1 MQGIDIRLRW
11 SCPRANGGGDAYRD
25 EDAHFAR
32 RQAFGLDDIDSSTHY
47 VEHAAKTL
55 FLMWVTLTE
64 HKWVTLGERRG
75 SRGAGISWPL
85 RRSEARRSSTWHSVP
100 TATGRGL
107 GWSWWWR
114 RTYALNSGVAR
125 KSIACRSCHHQGLKP
140 HSFHGSAR
148 LKPCPDTNQIITSC
162 SRKCRNS
169 CRRASA
175 RRLATRQERRPE
187 SRTPHWHAL
196 PGQSQLSLDGQRN
209 FQARGAGSRLAAAH
223 EDAVGAWR
231 HHAGSGFVDA
241 TQVAWI

>member
-169 CRRASA
+169 RAGLRPALEFLHFGTDFLTVPPRIDQAEAHALYQGMASA
-175 RRLATRQERRPE
+175 VPLE
-187 SRTPHWHAL
+187 
-196 PGQSQLSLDGQRN
+196 
-209 FQARGAGSRLAAAH
+209 
-223 EDAVGAWR
+223 AVN
-231 HHAGSGFVDA
+231 SGL
-241 TQVAWI
+241 